1 MRGAVCRWPFR
12 AATDLL
18 ARRGAGENNK
28 AVLPT
33 RSRAKGT
40 ISARKNFT
48 CTFNSQAKFSLRHTT
63 RTTRR
68 VGVCGAVWRV
78 RRESTLLRRN
88 ADRTGACGSRAA
100 DTPRSRDRTRKTKI
114 EMEFLID
121 TI

>member
-40 ISARKNFT
+40 ISARKKFHVHIQFT
-48 CTFNSQAKFSLRHTT
+48 GKVFIATHHTYNQT
-63 RTTRR
+63 CGRVRGGVACAARINVATQKRGSNRR
-68 VGVCGAVWRV
+68 VWVP
-78 RRESTLLRRN
+78 RR
-88 ADRTGACGSRAA
+88 
-100 DTPRSRDRTRKTKI
+100 
-114 EMEFLID
+114 
-121 TI
+121 